1 MPKVHLVCD
10 YSKIKKSSTTLW
22 VVVSSTYTVEALRKV
37 CVLLKVSTFQKETFP
52 SSPGDHPELDYS
64 PLLGEEQHR
73 LYQHLVGILS
83 WMVQI

>member
-37 CVLLKVSTFQKETFP
+37 CKLLKVETFWKYKLP
-52 SSPGDHPELDYS
+52 SSTSEYPKLDSIKILDKYH
-64 PLLGEEQHR
+64 HR
-73 LYQHLVGILS
+73 LCYHLVGMTE
-83 WMVQI
+83 WMF